1 MGEGGWENRSK
12 GIGKG
17 GVNGWRGV
25 GGGVEER
32 AHKRARDDGMRK
44 GKAGSWWGGG
54 GEGRGE
60 DAGWWMEETWLKRGE
75 PDLERKGR

>member
-12 GIGKG
+12 GTGKG
-17 GVNGWRGV
+17 GVNGWRG

-32 AHKRARDDGMRK
+32 AHRRARDDGMRE
-44 GKAGSWWGGG
+44 GKAGRRWGGG
-54 GEGRGE
+54 GWGGV
-60 DAGWWMEETWLKRGE
+60 EETGLNSGE